1 MVYDMQQVINKIKEK
16 HNMKFYI
23 VISQAKIRRHKMLLA
38 SLLFLFS
45 EWAIAL
51 SSEKLSW

>member
-23 VISQAKIRRHKMLLA
+23 VINDSSTFCQNFRACLKSCSEMPAYGKHLL
-38 SLLFLFS
+38 
-45 EWAIAL
+45 
-51 SSEKLSW
+51 